1 MQTSWARFRRQEGLS
16 QGWMPLPGKHC
27 CCLKHLFPLGIP
39 AGATRWQSCEAK
51 DPRAGR
57 LESESPQAEI
67 TAKFTFW
74 QLWSLKAKE
83 TSSLSK
89 TIPLLQPGPYHLNK
103 PGIPLPIKLLWTSI
117 YLSTYPSIYTPIH
130 TSNLLNIYENVVCT
144 RHCAQHWRYSS
155 EQTDPEFT
163 LSELTSYWGKVNIK
177 PMTTQINRPLQP
189 RAVVREGLML
199 PKGPDCSDECGNRER
214 WGGRETSRG
223 REKKM

>member
-103 PGIPLPIKLLWTSI
+103 PGIPLPIKLLWSSI
-117 YLSTYPSIYTPIH
+117 YLSTYPSIHLHTHPHIQPSKYLWKRSMYQALCSALEIQQWTDRSRIH
-130 TSNLLNIYENVVCT
+130 SQWAYVLL
-144 RHCAQHWRYSS
+144 
-155 EQTDPEFT
+155 
-163 LSELTSYWGKVNIK
+163 GKG
-177 PMTTQINRPLQP
+177 
-189 RAVVREGLML
+189 EH
-199 PKGPDCSDECGNRER
+199 
-214 WGGRETSRG
+214 
-223 REKKM
+223 